1 MRPDKLC
8 VILVLCMTV
17 PWVSGC
23 ARENA
28 KQASTKPAP
37 TINEEAG
44 ASKEE
49 AALAQ
54 EEKKPIAT
62 ETASLQNKA
71 PDPNEP
77 TVLELQRAAI
87 RYAEVNP
94 DKIAMWRHQAAI
106 RALMPE
112 VSVGYNND
120 IGNTISTATSN
131 GKTNFWIGP
140 DDVSTGWDFT
150 AKWDL
155 GDLVYNTAQTSI
167 DSRSKRM
174 VELRNDIL
182 EALNTAYF
190 ERKKLQRQ
198 LTRVTDKENPSYTER
213 EIRIEELTATIDGLT
228 GGYLSRKLGKD

>member
-1 MRPDKLC
+1 MRPDKLS
-8 VILVLCMTV
+8 VILVLCMAV

-23 ARENA
+23 SREKA
-28 KQASTKPAP
+28 KQVSIKPAP
-37 TINEEAG
+37 IANKEVP
-44 ASKEE
+44 ASKDEVAE
-49 AALAQ
+49 
-54 EEKKPIAT
+54 I
-62 ETASLQNKA
+62 QNKA
-71 PDPNEP
+71 PYHPDPNEP
-77 TVLELQRAAI
+77 TILELQRAAI

-94 DKIAMWRHQAAI
+94 DKIANWRAQAAA

-120 IGNTISTATSN
+120 IGNTISTATLN
-131 GKTNFWIGP
+131 GKTNFWVGP
-140 DDVSTGWDFT
+140 DDTSSGWDFT

-167 DSRSKRM
+167 DSRSKLM

-198 LTRVTDKENPSYTER
+198 LTRVTDKENPAYTER

-228 GGYLSRKLGKD
+228 GGFLSRKLGNE

>member
-1 MRPDKLC
+1 MRPDKLS

-17 PWVSGC
+17 PWINGC
-23 ARENA
+23 ARE
-28 KQASTKPAP
+28 KVEKTSIKPAP
-37 TINEEAG
+37 VVNEEAV

-49 AALAQ
+49 AA
-54 EEKKPIAT
+54 
-62 ETASLQNKA
+62 ETALVQNKA
-71 PDPNEP
+71 SYHPDPNEP
-77 TVLELQRAAI
+77 AILELQRAAI

-94 DKIAMWRHQAAI
+94 DKIANWRAQAAA

-120 IGNTISTATSN
+120 IDDTITYATAS
-131 GKTNFWIGP
+131 GKTNFFVGP
-140 DDVSTGWDFT
+140 DNMSSGWDFT

-155 GDLVYNTAQTSI
+155 GDLIYNTAQTSI
-167 DSRSKRM
+167 DSRSKLM
-174 VELRNDIL
+174 VELRNEIM

-198 LTRVTDKENPSYTER
+198 LTRVTDTENPAYTER

-228 GGYLSRKLGKD
+228 GGYLSRKLGKE

>member
-1 MRPDKLC
+1 MRPDKLS

-23 ARENA
+23 AREEA
-28 KQASTKPAP
+28 KKTSSKPASVA
-37 TINEEAG
+37 NEEA
-44 ASKEE
+44 AAPKEGT
-49 AALAQ
+49 A
-54 EEKKPIAT
+54 
-62 ETASLQNKA
+62 ETTSAQNKA
-71 PDPNEP
+71 SYQPDPNEP
-77 TVLELQRAAI
+77 TVLELQRVAI

-94 DKIAMWRHQAAI
+94 DKIAIWRHQAAI
-106 RALMPE
+106 RALMPQ

-120 IGNTISTATSN
+120 IGNTISSSSSN
-131 GKTNFWIGP
+131 GRTNFWIGP
-140 DDVSTGWDFT
+140 DDVSSGWDFT

-167 DSRSKRM
+167 DSRSKLM
-174 VELRNDIL
+174 VELRNDIM

-198 LTRVTDKENPSYTER
+198 LSRVTDKDNPAYTER

-228 GGYLSRKLGKD
+228 GGYLSRKLEKD